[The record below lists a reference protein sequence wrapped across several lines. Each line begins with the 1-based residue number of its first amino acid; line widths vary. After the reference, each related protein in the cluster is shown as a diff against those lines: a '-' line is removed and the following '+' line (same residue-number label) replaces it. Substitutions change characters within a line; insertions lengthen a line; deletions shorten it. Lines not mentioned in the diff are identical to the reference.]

1 MSADKVSRG
10 VLLDRDSIDRGD
22 IEFETLHS
30 TLAEWELHDATAPE
44 EVAER
49 IAGAQVV
56 ISNKVP
62 LTAAAM
68 DAAPQLKLIVVA
80 ATGTNNVDLE
90 AARQRGITVSNVRAY
105 ATPAVVQHVFSLL
118 LSLVTHMP
126 QYAEAVRV
134 GQWQRSKQFCLLDFS
149 LHEIA
154 GRTMGIVGYGELG
167 QAVAHVA
174 ECFGMKVLVAQ
185 RPGGAPRPGRVPLD
199 ELLPQVGVLSLHC
212 PLTPETKGLI
222 DARALDLM
230 ENQAIL
236 INTARGSI
244 VDEQALADALRAGKL
259 GGAGIDVLA
268 EEPPVHGSPLLDPD
282 IPNLIVTPHVAWASQ
297 ESRQRLVNE
306 VAHNVRGFLVG
317 KPRNEV
323 TPETA
328 SGML

>member
-1 MSADKVSRG
+1 MSADKVIRG
-10 VLLDRDSIDRGD
+10 VLLDRDTIDRGD
-22 IEFETLHS
+22 IEFETLFS
-30 TLAEWELHDATAPE
+30 TLPEWELHDATAPE
-44 EVAER
+44 EVKER
-49 IAGAQVV
+49 IAGAHVV

-62 LTAAAM
+62 ITAAAM
-68 DAAPQLKLIVVA
+68 DAAPDLKLILVA
-80 ATGTNNVDLE
+80 ATGTNNVDLA
-90 AARQRGITVSNVRAY
+90 AARERGIVVSNVRAY
-105 ATPAVVQHVFSLL
+105 ATPAVVQHVFTLL

-149 LHEIA
+149 VHEIA

-167 QAVAHVA
+167 QGVAHMA
-174 ECFGMKVLVAQ
+174 ECFGMRVLVAQ
-185 RPGGAPRPGRVPLD
+185 RPGGAPRPGRVPLE
-199 ELLPQVGVLSLHC
+199 ELLPQVDVLSLHC
-212 PLTPETKGLI
+212 PLTPQTQGLI
-222 DARALDLM
+222 GPRELDLM
-230 ENQAIL
+230 GNQAIL

-244 VDEQALADALRAGKL
+244 VDEQALADALRAGRL
-259 GGAGIDVLA
+259 GGAGIDVVA

-306 VAHNVRGFLVG
+306 VAHNVRAFLVG

-323 TPETA
+323 TPETD